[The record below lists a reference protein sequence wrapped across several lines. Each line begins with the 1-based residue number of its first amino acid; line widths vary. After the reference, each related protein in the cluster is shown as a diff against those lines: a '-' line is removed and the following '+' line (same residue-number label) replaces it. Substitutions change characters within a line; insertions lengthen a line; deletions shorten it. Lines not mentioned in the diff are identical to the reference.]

1 MRAQR
6 VSYPNFDAPVHP
18 ALKLAPNLNFPDFRR
33 QAMERKL
40 RFQELVGFAQSELRH
55 VGSGIAE
62 VFCASFQI

>member
-6 VSYPNFDAPVHP
+6 ASYPSFNAPVHP
-18 ALKLAPNLNFPDFRR
+18 ALKLAPNLNLPEFRK
-33 QAMERKL
+33 QAMEQKL
-40 RFQELVGFAQSELRH
+40 RFQELADFTRSELRH

>member
-6 VSYPNFDAPVHP
+6 VSYPSFNAAIHP
-18 ALKLAPNLNFPDFRR
+18 ALKLAPNLNFPEFRK
-33 QAMERKL
+33 QAMEQKL
-40 RFQELVGFAQSELRH
+40 RFQELADFAQSELRH

>member
-6 VSYPNFDAPVHP
+6 VSYPSFNPSIHP
-18 ALKLAPNLNFPDFRR
+18 ALKLAPNLNFLDFRK
-33 QAMERKL
+33 QAMEQKL